1 VYWPISRPSAAEK
14 AARCI
19 PIGYT
24 AEVQECGELGRVIPW
39 GRNPVG
45 YLFSGTIECI
55 FVCGVASVVRRHAPR
70 IPG

>member
-1 VYWPISRPSAAEK
+1 MCDIYDIAGVYWPISRPSAAEK

-39 GRNPVG
+39 G
-45 YLFSGTIECI
+45 
-55 FVCGVASVVRRHAPR
+55 H
-70 IPG
+70 